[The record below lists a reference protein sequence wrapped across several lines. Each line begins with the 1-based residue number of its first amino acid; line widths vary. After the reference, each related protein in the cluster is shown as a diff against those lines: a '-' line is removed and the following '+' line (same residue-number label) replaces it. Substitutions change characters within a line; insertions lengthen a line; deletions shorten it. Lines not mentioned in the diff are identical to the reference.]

1 MLEVEIGSGKEG
13 MDARPG
19 RWLESLP
26 GSLDV
31 LRPAAGQCGYHRPSN
46 FARYHLHGVKVTI
59 GGNGKTRLD
68 DIHSQV
74 VKLACHADLFV
85 HSHAAARRLLSIAQS
100 SVEYRYVLS
109 S

>member
-1 MLEVEIGSGKEG
+1 MLEVEIGGGKEG

-31 LRPAAGQCGYHRPSN
+31 LRRAAGQCGYHRSSN
-46 FARYHLHGVKVTI
+46 FARHDLHGVKVTI

-74 VKLACHADLFV
+74 VKLACHADFFV
-85 HSHAAARRLLSIAQS
+85 RGHAATRRLLPITQS

-109 S
+109 